1 MANPDSRPDPLRGA
15 IAGVAAGLAAA
26 FAMNQFQKLWPQES
40 ADKGDPATVKAANK
54 ASRTATG
61 KPVPEPAKDIA
72 GEAVHYGL
80 GAALGVG
87 YGILAEYWP
96 QATAGLGTAFG
107 AVTALALDEAAVP
120 AMGLGEAPWKTPP
133 ATHAYGMISHIVF
146 GLVTEGARRSLR
158 AAL

>member
-26 FAMNQFQKLWPQES
+26 FAMNQFQKLWPRES
-40 ADKGDPATVKAANK
+40 DSEGDPATVKAANK
-54 ASRTATG
+54 ASRAAIG
-61 KPVPEPAKDIA
+61 RPVPGAEKELA
-72 GEAVHYGL
+72 GEAIHYGL

-87 YGILAEYWP
+87 YGIMAEYWP
-96 QATAGLGTAFG
+96 QARTGFGTAFG
-107 AVTALALDEAAVP
+107 AVTALALDEVAVP

-133 ATHAYGMISHIVF
+133 ATHAYGMVSHLVF
-146 GLVTEGARRSLR
+146 GLVAESARRSLR